1 MATRVRDALSR
12 QLEELRYEPTE
23 KRVRAVLLGAE
34 VVDTTRALLVW
45 EPKRVVPA
53 YAVPIADVRGELVP
67 APASESAGSW
77 QPPILH
83 PGIAFAEHS
92 TEGRVFDLRTVKAT
106 REGVAFAPADPDLA
120 GHVIL
125 DHDRFDAWYE
135 EDEPVVGHP
144 RDPFHRVDMRRSS
157 RHVRI
162 ERNGELLAESSRA
175 TLLFETGLPTR
186 FYLPREDVV
195 LELLPSGRR
204 TICPYKGEASY
215 WSFEVAGRV
224 HPDLAWSYE
233 DPLQD
238 ATPLTGLVAFYDER
252 VDVVLDGERRTRP
265 RTAVSKA
272 IMDEAG
278 ISGE

>member
-1 MATRVRDALSR
+1 MATRLRDAMSR
-12 QLEELRYEPTE
+12 RMELRYEPTE
-23 KRVRAVLLGAE
+23 KRVRALLAGDE
-34 VVDTTRALLVW
+34 VVASTRALLVW

-53 YAVPIADVRGELVP
+53 YAVAIEDVRGKLVP
-67 APASESAGSW
+67 APASATPATW

-83 PGIAFAEHS
+83 PGIPFAEHS
-92 TEGRVFDLRTVKAT
+92 TDGQAYDLHTIEAT

-120 GHVIL
+120 GYVIL
-125 DHDRFDAWYE
+125 DHHGFDAWYE

-157 RHVRI
+157 RHVRV
-162 ERNGELLAESSRA
+162 ERNGALLAESSRA

-195 LELLPSGRR
+195 LELLPSARH

-224 HPDLAWSYE
+224 HRDLAWSYE
-233 DPLQD
+233 DPLRD

>member
-1 MATRVRDALSR
+1 MRDALGR
-12 QLEELRYEPTE
+12 GLEELRYEPTE
-23 KRVRAVLLGAE
+23 KRVRALLGGEE

-45 EPKRVVPA
+45 EPKRAVPS
-53 YAVPIADVRGELVP
+53 YAVAIEDVRGELVP
-67 APASESAGSW
+67 AAASAPEW
-77 QPPILH
+77 QPPLLH

-92 TEGRVFDLRTVKAT
+92 TDGQALDLRTSQAM
-106 REGVAFAPADPDLA
+106 RAGVAFAPADPDLA

-125 DHDRFDAWYE
+125 DHHGFDAWLE
-135 EDEPVVGHP
+135 EDEPILGHP

-157 RHVRI
+157 RRVRV

-186 FYLPREDVV
+186 FYLPREDVA
-195 LELLPSGRR
+195 LDLLPSARQ
-204 TICPYKGEASY
+204 TYCPYKGQASY
-215 WSFEVAGRV
+215 WSFEVAGRL

-238 ATPLTGLVAFYDER
+238 AAQVTGLVAFYDER
-252 VDVVLDGERRTRP
+252 VDVVLDGERRARP